1 LAVAGPVHLL
11 GAAALTLVAEVGRI
25 GVLAGRSAYWLTR
38 RPFRLRLVV
47 KQFEFVGV
55 QSTFIIVLTGL
66 FTGAVFAL
74 QTSYAF
80 RSLGANAMVGP
91 TVVLALTRELAPV
104 LTGLMVTGRVGSAM
118 TAELGSMRVTEQIDA
133 LETLAV
139 SPVQYLVVPRLLAAI
154 GMMPLLSSVFSFVG
168 AIGAYVVS
176 VHLLGISGVAFR
188 EDTIY
193 YVDFDDY
200 YIGLIKAAFFGL
212 VIGLIACHKGFTVTG
227 GAEGVG
233 RATTQAVVY
242 ASVTILIS
250 DYFLTAL
257 LF

>member
-1 LAVAGPVHLL
+1 MPIFHLIGALFLSLVTEAGQV
-11 GAAALTLVAEVGRI
+11 
-25 GVLAGRSAYWLTR
+25 GVLGIETAYWLVR
-38 RPFRLRLVV
+38 RPFRGRLLV

-74 QTSYAF
+74 QSSYAF
-80 RSLGANAMVGP
+80 RQFDANSMVGP
-91 TVVLALTRELAPV
+91 TGVLALTRELGPV

-118 TAELGSMRVTEQIDA
+118 AAELGSMRVTEQIDA

-139 SPVQYLVVPRLLAAI
+139 SPVQYLVVPRVVSAVL
-154 GMMPLLSSVFSFVG
+154 MMPLLSSVFAFVG
-168 AIGAYVVS
+168 SCGTYLVATR
-176 VHLLGISGVAFR
+176 LLGISGVSFY

-200 YIGLIKAAFFGL
+200 YNGLIKAAFFGL
-212 VIGLIACHKGFTVTG
+212 VIGLIACHKGLRVTG

-233 RATTQAVVY
+233 RATTLAVVY